1 MTALVRSEWLR
12 LRSRYAVVALL
23 LGALGVSVL
32 LTIGQIVTH
41 EDDYAAASQA
51 FRAERIAAYPDEL
64 AAYEL
69 TLSQIGPDQMPVG
82 HRVVTLEEY
91 ASGLDFTG
99 SVTEVP
105 SRRFVTTEMVA
116 ELAKICVVLVA
127 LAGFLAGA
135 SFVGHEWQQR
145 TLHALVVWEPRRGRV
160 VAAKAADLSDAVA
173 LALVAGELLVHALG
187 YLGGRLRGTVEGTDG
202 AWWLGQAG
210 FVGRGLAVTLVAALA
225 GATLALLSRSAA
237 FAIAAGLVQV
247 GLVESFVLA
256 VRPDWQVWTF
266 RGAANAVL
274 DGGTTVVFAGPDG
287 QPLSVAVTA
296 AAATATLAAYL
307 LVVGG
312 SAVASFVRRDLA

>member
-12 LRSRYAVVALL
+12 LRSRYAVAALL
-23 LGALGVSVL
+23 LGALAVSLL

-41 EDDYAAASQA
+41 EDDYAAAAQA
-51 FRAERIAAYPDEL
+51 FRTERIAAYPDEL

-69 TLSQIGPDQMPVG
+69 TLSQIGPNQMPAG
-82 HRVVTLEEY
+82 HRVVTVEEY
-91 ASGLDFTG
+91 AAG
-99 SVTEVP
+99 SEFNGTTTEVP
-105 SRRFVTTEMVA
+105 SQRFVTTEMVA

-127 LAGFLAGA
+127 LAAFLAGA
-135 SFVGHEWQQR
+135 TFIGHEWQQR
-145 TLHALVVWEPRRGRV
+145 TLHALVVWEPRRLRV
-160 VAAKAADLSDAVA
+160 VAAKATALAAAVA
-173 LALVAGELLVHALG
+173 LALGVGELLVHGLG
-187 YLGGRLRGTVEGTDG
+187 YLGGRLRGTVEGTDA
-202 AWWLGQAG
+202 AWWLGQAA
-210 FVGRGLAVTLVAALA
+210 FVGRGLGVALAAALA

-247 GLVESFVLA
+247 GAVESFVLA

-296 AAATATLAAYL
+296 AAASVTVAAYL
-307 LVVGG
+307 LIVGG
-312 SAVASFVRRDLA
+312 SAVASFARRDLA